1 MKYRGIQQ
9 QIALNNTKSILYLL
23 AFPLLLLAGTYVVLW
38 FITLKEIG
46 RAHV

>member
-23 AFPLLLLAGTYVVLW
+23 AFPLLLLAGTYIVLW
-38 FITLKEIG
+38 FITLKYF
-46 RAHV
+46 